1 MKGYRTKKI
10 ALPGGRTIEI
20 VYFYDEDDAATG
32 TDPAGPAEAE
42 AAAASHETAAT
53 AVEEV
58 VEEAVQQIAEEG
70 SGLHLCPSCDGDL
83 VYPVAWEER
92 GAEGWHIERRCPNC
106 EWRHEG
112 DFDQEDVEEFDDIL
126 NEGTEA
132 LLTGLRNFSRANM
145 ASDVERLIEAINED
159 RILPMDF

>member
-20 VYFYDEDDAATG
+20 VYFYDETDEIDAAARG
-32 TDPAGPAEAE
+32 TD
-42 AAAASHETAAT
+42 
-53 AVEEV
+53 
-58 VEEAVQQIAEEG
+58 QITPDG
-70 SGLHLCPSCDGDL
+70 DGVKPVRFGDRPLGLHECPECNGDL
-83 VYPVAWEER
+83 VYPVSWEER
-92 GAEGWHIERRCPNC
+92 GHDGWHIERRCPGC

-112 DFDQEDVEEFDDIL
+112 DFGQEEVEEFDDML

-132 LLTGLRNFSRANM
+132 LLTGLRNLSKANM
-145 ASDVERLIEAINED
+145 ATDVEGLIEAIQQD

>member
-20 VYFYDEDDAATG
+20 VYFYDEDDGAAP
-32 TDPAGPAEAE
+32 DSAMAQAEA
-42 AAAASHETAAT
+42 ETAAT
-53 AVEEV
+53 SHADAPALPALVDD
-58 VEEAVQQIAEEG
+58 IAEDEA
-70 SGLHLCPSCDGDL
+70 GLHVCPECDSDL

-92 GAEGWHIERRCPNC
+92 GADGWRIERRCPNC
-106 EWRHEG
+106 EWRDQG
-112 DFDQEDVEEFDDIL
+112 DFEQDDVEEFDDVL

-145 ASDVERLIEAINED
+145 ASDVERLIEAINGD